1 MAKTFSHIEPEI
13 EMPANITPLGGW
25 RLEYYGGSWRGV
37 NLALMAKEVI
47 RDLRADGL
55 TFSEREVQ
63 QQIVEF
69 TREKV
74 RIITRP
80 TIRQKVSAP
89 LDDLCL
95 TIITA

>member
-1 MAKTFSHIEPEI
+1 MTKTFLHPEI

-25 RLEYYGGSWRGV
+25 RLEYYEGSWRGV
-37 NLALMAKEVI
+37 NLALMVKEVI

-55 TFSEREVQ
+55 TFSETEVQ

-74 RIITRP
+74 RVVTRP